1 MEQVP
6 SLCHLESG
14 LEFDAESAEEFGEP
28 LMFRMILKVCE
39 DFHAGHFI
47 PHVGQPDRSEV
58 GMFQGP
64 TFTLSRGDCHAQ
76 RDTITFPRHNESGK
90 TSLSDG
96 KLLDRAGDGVRGAGG
111 HELKKLFAHVDL
123 WYSGPVIEPLENENL
138 SSTRNAVKRFAHP
151 SGVESRLITPIK
163 KTRIAEEVADRIRV
177 LMLDGTFPPGEPL
190 PSERHLAER
199 FGVSRGSIR
208 DALRTLETIGLLETR
223 HGQGTFPHELS
234 VDRLVAPLASVMAY
248 RSDLQD
254 ELLDVRRMFEPA
266 VARVAALRATDEDLA
281 DLQRILDAQRQKLKT
296 GRSAIVEDTAFHA
309 VLARATRNRVV
320 MSIMATLN
328 DLLVESRTQ
337 SLEQKGRPARSVE
350 GHEAVVAALR
360 RRDAE
365 GASQAMYNH
374 IDQIADLQLHAQKG
388 PNPAHQVIGDAT
400 NGREPASADR
410 LKSFASRWLDPP
422 RAPASR
428 NFSN

>member
-1 MEQVP
+1 M
-6 SLCHLESG
+6 LG
-14 LEFDAESAEEFGEP
+14 I
-28 LMFRMILKVCE
+28 RLKVYE
-39 DFHAGHFI
+39 DFHAGRFI
-47 PHVGQPDRSEV
+47 SHIGQADGSQI
-58 GMFQGP
+58 GMLQGP
-64 TFTLSRGDCHAQ
+64 ALTLSRCDGHTQ
-76 RDTITFPRHNESGK
+76 RGTIALPRHDNRGQAA
-90 TSLSDG
+90 LSDG
-96 KLLDRAGDGVRGAGG
+96 KLFDRAGDGARGTGS

-123 WYSGPVIEPLENENL
+123 WYTGPVIEPVENENVPP
-138 SSTRNAVKRFAHP
+138 TRNAVKRFAHA
-151 SGVESRLITPIK
+151 SSDESLLIAPIK

-234 VDRLVAPLASVMAY
+234 VERLVAPLASVMAY

-266 VARVAALRATDEDLA
+266 VARAAALRATDEDFA
-281 DLQRILDAQRQKLKT
+281 DLQRILDTQRQKLKN
-296 GRSAIVEDTAFHA
+296 GQSAIKEDTAFHA
-309 VLARATRNRVV
+309 ILARATRNRVV

-337 SLEQKGRPARSVE
+337 SLQQKGRPARSID
-350 GHEAVVAALR
+350 GHESVVAALR
-360 RRDAE
+360 RRDPE

-374 IDQIADLQLHAQKG
+374 IDQIADLQLHA
-388 PNPAHQVIGDAT
+388 H
-400 NGREPASADR
+400 
-410 LKSFASRWLDPP
+410 KSPTPP
-422 RAPASR
+422 TK
-428 NFSN
+428 

>member
-1 MEQVP
+1 V
-6 SLCHLESG
+6 
-14 LEFDAESAEEFGEP
+14 
-28 LMFRMILKVCE
+28 I
-39 DFHAGHFI
+39 
-47 PHVGQPDRSEV
+47 
-58 GMFQGP
+58 GP
-64 TFTLSRGDCHAQ
+64 VDHQTLS
-76 RDTITFPRHNESGK
+76 PR
-90 TSLSDG
+90 
-96 KLLDRAGDGVRGAGG
+96 
-111 HELKKLFAHVDL
+111 
-123 WYSGPVIEPLENENL
+123 
-138 SSTRNAVKRFAHP
+138 RNGVKRFART
-151 SGVESRLITPIK
+151 SAEEARLISPIK
-163 KTRIAEEVADRIRV
+163 KTRVAEEVADRIRV
-177 LMLDGTFPPGEPL
+177 LMLDGSFPAGEPL

-266 VARVAALRATDEDLA
+266 VARVAALRATEEDLA
-281 DLQRILDAQRQKLKT
+281 DLQRILDTQRQKVKT
-296 GRSAIVEDTAFHA
+296 GQSAITEDTAFHA

-337 SLEQKGRPARSVE
+337 SLLQKGRPARSID

-365 GASQAMYNH
+365 GASQAMYTH
-374 IDQIADLQLHAQKG
+374 IDQIADFHAPLRK
-388 PNPAHQVIGDAT
+388 DA
-400 NGREPASADR
+400 PSSAR
-410 LKSFASRWLDPP
+410 
-422 RAPASR
+422 
-428 NFSN
+428 

>member
-1 MEQVP
+1 
-6 SLCHLESG
+6 
-14 LEFDAESAEEFGEP
+14 
-28 LMFRMILKVCE
+28 
-39 DFHAGHFI
+39 
-47 PHVGQPDRSEV
+47 
-58 GMFQGP
+58 MFQGP
-64 TFTLSRGDCHAQ
+64 TFTLRGGDRHAQ
-76 RDTITFPRHNESGK
+76 LGTIALPRHNDSGEA
-90 TSLSDG
+90 SLPYG
-96 KLLDRAGDGVRGAGG
+96 KLLDHAGNGVRRTGG
-111 HELKKLFAHVDL
+111 NELKKLFAHVNL
-123 WYSGPVIEPLENENL
+123 WYSGSVIEPLKNETL
-138 SSTRNAVKRFAHP
+138 PPTRNAVKRFAHP
-151 SGVESRLITPIK
+151 SGDESRLITPIK

-266 VARVAALRATDEDLA
+266 VARAAALRATDEDLA
-281 DLQRILDAQRQKLKT
+281 DLQRLLDAQRQKLKT
-296 GRSAIVEDTAFHA
+296 GQSAIVEDTAFHA
-309 VLARATRNRVV
+309 ILARSTRNRVV

-328 DLLVESRTQ
+328 DLLVESRTH
-337 SLEQKGRPARSVE
+337 SLEQKGRPARSID

-360 RRDAE
+360 RKDAD

-374 IDQIADLQLHAQKG
+374 IDQIADLQLHAQKN
-388 PNPAHQVIGDAT
+388 PNSPT
-400 NGREPASADR
+400 
-410 LKSFASRWLDPP
+410 K
-422 RAPASR
+422 
-428 NFSN
+428 